1 MAMNTPYLSENTT
14 HFTSNVTIDGNLIV
28 DGTVGT
34 DSAFSAG
41 AVSATSATF
50 SGRVSIGGGTP
61 IVLVSASSTS
71 LVATT
76 AAATKST
83 ETTFTNNAVA
93 IGDIV
98 TWGLGTSNS
107 SLSAGLD
114 LTMFVS
120 AASTI
125 TIRLSNCSAAAASQ
139 PAISL
144 TYKAERLVF

>member
-1 MAMNTPYLSENTT
+1 MPMNTPYLSELTT
-14 HFTSNVTIDGNLIV
+14 HFTSNVTIDGNLLV
-28 DGTVGT
+28 DGTLAT
-34 DSAFSAG
+34 DSAFSAA

-50 SGRVSIGGGTP
+50 TGRVSIGGGTP

-71 LVATT
+71 LAAIT

-93 IGDIV
+93 VGDIV
-98 TWGLGTSNS
+98 SWGLGGSTS
-107 SLSAGLD
+107 SLSAGLTLD
-114 LTMFVS
+114 MFTS
-120 AASTI
+120 ANSTI
-125 TIRLSNCSAAAASQ
+125 TIRLSNVSAAAANQ